1 MQVTPVTTTGH
12 SQSDWSSKRD
22 GAWVPELDG
31 LRALACLS
39 VVLVHFNPAPLQQ
52 SPALLNGLH
61 DGLVRLSL
69 ANIGVVFFFTLS
81 AFLLTYLAARESARP
96 QGFSVS
102 RFWLRRCARIWPLYF
117 VVLAAALLQL
127 RGSLPAQMSVWS
139 WTVQK
144 LWVFTF
150 FVSNWSLAF
159 NHVGGYVDHST
170 SALAIL
176 WSIGVE
182 EQFYFLYPL
191 LFLMASRSRRTAIVV
206 IGTLALVA
214 LGCRI
219 AFVFMPVEHL
229 TPPSS
234 GGMYYAT
241 TTYFDVF
248 LAGAI
253 AGWMAA
259 RAGGVSGH
267 VKTAMTK
274 KGVGLWLAGTCV
286 AIFVAWETRWWHPYG
301 WFTLV
306 GYGVTGS
313 VLALV
318 LLWVWANPDARVCL
332 FLRSGPMRTLGILS
346 FGIYLWHPL
355 VESFVLRRF
364 EHAGGPL
371 QHQES
376 LSVIVWLLY
385 LVGTIGM
392 AAATY
397 GLVEQPFLRLKSRLS
412 NDSAP
417 RRAPRLAARTWAR
430 VAVVA
435 GVVLLSADV
444 GLQQW
449 LHTPTPDELTRVLG
463 VKVDTAVAE
472 VNQYLIRGE
481 QGTAQLSKIGRID
494 SIAGASVG
502 VTLPNGTQIGFR
514 YEPLTTH

>member
-1 MQVTPVTTTGH
+1 MRTE
-12 SQSDWSSKRD
+12 

-52 SPALLNGLH
+52 SPVLLSGLH

-69 ANIGVVFFFTLS
+69 ANIGVVFFYTLS
-81 AFLLTYLAARESARP
+81 AFLLTYLAAKESARP
-96 QGFSVS
+96 HGFSVK

-117 VVLAAALLQL
+117 VVFAAALLQL
-127 RGSLPAQMSVWS
+127 RSVPLAEISAWS
-139 WTVQK
+139 WTVRK
-144 LWVFTF
+144 LWLFTF

-159 NHVGGYVDHST
+159 NHVGRYVDHST

-191 LFLMASRSRRTAIVV
+191 LFLMATRSRLAATVV
-206 IGTLALVA
+206 IGALAIVA
-214 LGCRI
+214 LGSRI
-219 AFVFMPVEHL
+219 AFLFVPVQHL
-229 TPPSS
+229 TPSSS

-253 AGWMAA
+253 AGWIAA
-259 RAGGVSGH
+259 RSDGVSVR
-267 VKTAMTK
+267 VKNALTK
-274 KGVGLWLAGTCV
+274 NGVGLWLAGICV
-286 AIFVAWETRWWHPYG
+286 AIFAAWETRWWYPYG
-301 WFTLV
+301 SLTVV

-313 VLALV
+313 ALALV
-318 LLWVWANPDARVCL
+318 LLWVWANPDTSVCR
-332 FLRSGPMRTLGILS
+332 FLRSGPMRTLGALS

-355 VESFVLRRF
+355 VESFVLRQF

-371 QHQES
+371 QHQK
-376 LSVIVWLLY
+376 LLNVVVWLLY
-385 LVGTIGM
+385 LVGTIGI
-392 AAATY
+392 ASATY
-397 GLVEQPFLRLKSRLS
+397 GLVEQPFLKLKSRLS
-412 NDSAP
+412 DGSAP
-417 RRAPRLAARTWAR
+417 RRIPRLAARTWAR

-435 GVVLLSADV
+435 GLVLLSADV

-449 LHTPTPDELTRVLG
+449 LHTPTPEELTRVLG
-463 VKVDTAVAE
+463 VEVETARGE

-481 QGTAQLSKIGRID
+481 QGTAQLSKVGRID
-494 SIAGASVG
+494 SVIGASVG

-514 YEPLTTH
+514 YEPPTTQRPH